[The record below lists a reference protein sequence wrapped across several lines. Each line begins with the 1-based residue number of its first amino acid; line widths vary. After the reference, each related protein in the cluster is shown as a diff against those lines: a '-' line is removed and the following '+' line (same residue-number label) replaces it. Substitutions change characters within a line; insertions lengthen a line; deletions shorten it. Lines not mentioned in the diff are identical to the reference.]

1 MQESPVIQAA
11 YGLHFTRGVSSKLEC
26 GVPVVFGRVSGWILM
41 ILAILM
47 ASAEAVMALGLGA
60 YDSLATVDLWT
71 LLFGQSPTFN
81 VANESVEMLALVGG
95 GVMQMPA
102 WVVLGIAGFVL
113 THVCH
118 KRRARRRVFGQA

>member
-1 MQESPVIQAA
+1 
-11 YGLHFTRGVSSKLEC
+11 
-26 GVPVVFGRVSGWILM
+26 M
-41 ILAILM
+41 ILAIFM
-47 ASAEAVMALGLGA
+47 ASAEAVMALGMGA

-71 LLFGQSPTFN
+71 LLVGQSPTFN
-81 VANESVEMLALVGG
+81 VANESVEMLALVGA

-113 THVCH
+113 THVCR